1 MNYMKNK
8 SLLIKSVVNN
18 FDFQNYTEIVRKA
31 TKAVYLQSLVLMSL
45 ALGLST
51 SALAFEKSKGVY
63 RIPFADGTTVKV
75 ANDFNDHKPI
85 GRIDM
90 SGKNGNGEYKIVAA
104 ADGYVRFIE
113 DQYSKQVDSSTGEP
127 CTNNYVWIEHENG
140 DWTKYSHMQKDSTTK
155 IAKIKIGQFVKA
167 GKFLGYE
174 GKVGC
179 AGGDH
184 LHFEV
189 AEMPET
195 GDKISKIGG
204 FVKDN
209 EGSKRN
215 RIPRICNTPNGV
227 FESGK
232 SYEAQRVPGN
242 IKSGSKEF
250 SKHGLPAEDYQCQ
263 VDQAVDAGYELNWVD
278 GFDANGK
285 LYFNVVFRPKSGGN
299 WATFHNLTGA
309 QYQSKVDQYVGND
322 YAINQTESYKVG
334 NDVRYA
340 VIFKKEVGPKI
351 TAYHG
356 NSASE
361 HQDKFDDLTSKGW
374 RPINISVVSV
384 GGQLKYTA
392 LYEKTDI
399 GSFVAKS
406 FLTPTEY
413 QQQANENTDKGR
425 QIAYLNAYIHNGN
438 PYFSAIW
445 NSKTTGSFKAKHGLS
460 GGTYQT
466 EWQSATSSGLLTR
479 NVTGYVSGNSVLYAG
494 VWRK

>member
-1 MNYMKNK
+1 MKNTRNN
-8 SLLIKSVVNN
+8 SLLIKSIVNN
-18 FDFQNYTEIVRKA
+18 FGLKSFVGITRKA
-31 TKAVYLQSLVLMSL
+31 TTAFYIQALVLMSI

-51 SALAFEKSKGVY
+51 SASAFEKSKGVY
-63 RIPFADGTTVKV
+63 RIPYANGTTVKV
-75 ANDFNDHKPI
+75 SNDFNDHKPI

-90 SGKNGNGEYKIVAA
+90 SGKNGNGEYKIVSA
-104 ADGYVRFIE
+104 ADGYIRFIE
-113 DQYSKQVDSSTGEP
+113 DKYSKQVDSSSDEP
-127 CTNNYVWIEHENG
+127 CTNNYVWIEHANG

-155 IAKIKIGQFVKA
+155 IAKLKVGQFVKA
-167 GKFLGYE
+167 GTFLGNE

-189 AEMPET
+189 AELPET

-215 RIPRICNTPNGV
+215 RIPRVCNIPKGI
-227 FESGK
+227 FESGE
-232 SYEAQRVPGN
+232 SYKAETVPGN
-242 IKSGSKEF
+242 IKPGFKEF
-250 SKHGLPAEDYQCQ
+250 SKHGLSAEDYQCQ
-263 VDQAVDAGYELNWVD
+263 VDQAVDAGYEIKWVD

-285 LYFNVVFRPKSGGN
+285 LYFNVVFQPKSGGS

-322 YAINQTESYKVG
+322 YTINQIESYKIG

-340 VIFKKEVGPKI
+340 VIFKKEAGPKI

-356 NSASE
+356 NSVSQ

-399 GSFVAKS
+399 GNYVAKS
-406 FLTPTEY
+406 FMTPAEY
-413 QQQANENTDKGR
+413 QQQAEDNKQKGR
-425 QIAYLNAYIHNGN
+425 QIAYLNAYIHNGD

-445 NSKTTGSFKAKHGLS
+445 NSKTTGTYKAKHGLS
-460 GGTYQT
+460 GTTYQS
-466 EWQSATSSGLLTR
+466 EWKSATSSGLITR